1 MQLDVQGASRPALV
15 NKEELRLADKYV
27 KYLED
32 GHTKSAP
39 AGGIALQAPVRF
51 PVSSLIALGAVR
63 HSNNLMSP
71 KFLIPE
77 GVSVR
82 PFIEWIS

>member
-1 MQLDVQGASRPALV
+1 MQLDVQGALRPALV

-51 PVSSLIALGAVR
+51 PVS
-63 HSNNLMSP
+63 NNLMSP

>member
-1 MQLDVQGASRPALV
+1 M

-51 PVSSLIALGAVR
+51 PVSSLIALGAVIR
-63 HSNNLMSP
+63 QSNNLMSP